1 MRTLFT
7 WYNAFLPVF
16 VIAGLFTIFSKQS
29 DRWAKN
35 YYYSVAFI
43 WIILHLLTGF

>member
-1 MRTLFT
+1 MKIIFT
-7 WYNAFLPVF
+7 YYNTFLPLF
-16 VIAGLFTIFSKQS
+16 VIAGVFTIFSKQS

-43 WIILHLLTGF
+43 WIILHFLTIF